1 MTWHASRRRLAALHG
16 RIFAR
21 RKVFSWIMAG
31 LILVALVQDLWQHW
45 GDLKRI
51 DWMILTGLP
60 VGLAFVVATNDV
72 RRRFDALV
80 DSLSN
85 QDILRFMRH
94 GPGAG
99 LEGLVEDPGRRD
111 RLRRRAK
118 RRIEEEAALWGFA
131 VCLLFVPLCL
141 VVLELLITAKDIEFT
156 ARAALLHA
164 VVVPMSLVCGL
175 RLGRMACYGWQGLS
189 YRTFTVGH
197 SSVLIEPM
205 AGHADGSAGLSPIG
219 AFYSYQVGRMTWLVG
234 YLVIWLLL
242 LTYVEDGTFVQGELQ
257 TAVSLGLLALF
268 GLIFLMQW
276 LGFFLPM
283 VSIHR
288 ELAAWRAEAAE
299 RHYTQLS
306 AFRHA
311 LAGGAARADPER
323 ALQAIVLRHERED
336 LASLNLWP
344 VSSETLR
351 NFWIGKALTLLAASV
366 PSYTQISSLL
376 NGG

>member
-1 MTWHASRRRLAALHG
+1 MTWQALRRRLAALHG
-16 RIFAR
+16 WIFAR
-21 RKVFSWIMAG
+21 RKLFSRIMAC
-31 LILVALVQDLWQHW
+31 LILAVLVQDLWLHW
-45 GDLKRI
+45 DFPKQI
-51 DWMILTGLP
+51 DWMILSGLP
-60 VGLAFVVATNDV
+60 VGLAFVMATNDV

-85 QDILRFMRH
+85 QDILRFRRH
-94 GPGAG
+94 ARGAG
-99 LEGLVEDPGRRD
+99 PEGLVEDSHRRD
-111 RLRRRAK
+111 RLRARAK
-118 RRIEEEAALWGFA
+118 RRIEEEAAVWGFA

-141 VVLELLITAKDIEFT
+141 IVLDLLIAAKGIEFT
-156 ARAALLHA
+156 VRAALLHV

-189 YRTFTVGH
+189 YRTFTVGRN
-197 SSVLIEPM
+197 SVLIEPM
-205 AGHADGSAGLSPIG
+205 AGHADGSSGLSPIG

-234 YLVIWLLL
+234 YLLTWLLL
-242 LTYVEDGTFVQGELQ
+242 LTYVERGTFVQVELQ
-257 TAVSLGLLALF
+257 AKLSLGLLALF
-268 GLIFLMQW
+268 CLIFLMQW

-283 VSIHR
+283 LSIHR

-299 RHYTQLS
+299 RHYAQLS

-311 LAGGAARADPER
+311 LAGAAARVDPER
-323 ALQAIVLRHERED
+323 ALQAIVLRQDRDD

-351 NFWIGKALTLLAASV
+351 NFWIGKALTLLAAGV